1 MNKIELNHW
10 ISFEEFSRYD
20 LDNLYSAGNHKQKQ
34 ILFLTWIMMVVE
46 FLGMR
51 VACCEVFLCMT
62 QRGKLFFLFLGH
74 ALKNLWVCDLW
85 WMGRK
90 SKYVIEVLEEFT
102 WWATKVFLSIAWEN
116 DDVLYSP
123 CITVFHF
130 LSQKIFL
137 NDTSVTHKCWTLE
150 FASDIHSKNA
160 NCLVV

>member
-1 MNKIELNHW
+1 MIHELSLSKARNFIW
-10 ISFEEFSRYD
+10 RFLRYY
-20 LDNLYSAGNHKQKQ
+20 LDNLYSAGIHKQKQ

-90 SKYVIEVLEEFT
+90 SKYVIEVLEEFA
-102 WWATKVFLSIAWEN
+102 WWATKVFSFHRLRKWWCI
-116 DDVLYSP
+116 VFPLHYSFP
-123 CITVFHF
+123 FF
-130 LSQKIFL
+130 
-137 NDTSVTHKCWTLE
+137 VTKDLFKWYFCHP
-150 FASDIHSKNA
+150 
-160 NCLVV
+160 